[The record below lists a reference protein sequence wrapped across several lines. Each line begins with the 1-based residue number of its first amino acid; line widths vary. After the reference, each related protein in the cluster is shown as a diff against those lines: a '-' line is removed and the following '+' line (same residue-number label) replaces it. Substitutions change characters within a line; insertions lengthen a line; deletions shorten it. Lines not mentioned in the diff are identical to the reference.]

1 MIMDGFERGD
11 ELTLDDNSK
20 YIVVD
25 SFSLN
30 EKKYLYLI
38 SEEDKKTTMVVELN
52 GDEITEIDDKEE
64 LDNAYKILVE
74 RNKEEIDQ
82 YLKEINE
89 N

>member
-1 MIMDGFERGD
+1 MDGFERGD